1 MKNTLFVVLFF
12 FTCIPVHVE
21 AQEGLS
27 FQKPPKEILD
37 LADIDA
43 PPAITRDR
51 FNKYLVTYNR
61 SYYKTLDEL
70 AAEELKLGGLRMNPA
85 NHNQSRTRTY
95 TGLSFKDFSTLKDIP
110 VSGLP
115 SPLKMEYAMFS
126 PNSSYFT
133 FVQITDTGLE
143 LWLVDIKNGKAKKL
157 TDGIL
162 TAVLGWPY
170 IWSKDEKEIYFRKR
184 MHTESYK
191 AVKLMATGPAIQEAT
206 GTKSAARTFQDLLK
220 NPQDEE
226 VFDYF
231 AVCSVEKV
239 SVETGSVSSFLRPA
253 IYKSLS
259 LSPDGKYLLTS
270 EVQKPYSYQLPYQRF
285 PYKVMIYDRTGKMV
299 KLLVNKPLL
308 DKIPQGFDA
317 TETGMRD
324 IFWLGN
330 EPATLMYAEAQD
342 EGDPANKVEWRDHV
356 FTWTAPF
363 TETAKLFTRV
373 KNRFS
378 GITPGKNE
386 YIVEDYWWKTR
397 NSVTYYL
404 NKTDVGKE
412 GSVLSD
418 RSSED
423 LYSDPGNFVTWISA
437 SGMDELLYSK
447 DGKKIYLQGEG
458 YGPQGNRPFID
469 EFILATKKTKRIWQA
484 DGKSTY
490 ESIVDVID
498 LEKKILLT
506 RIESPTQYPNYYI
519 RTMGKGSPK
528 QITFLK
534 NPFMAIEK
542 ITKKKIYY
550 KRKDGVQLSATMY
563 LPAGYDAKRDGKLP
577 VLLHAYPTEF
587 KDDKAAGQV
596 KESPFRFTSLFWA
609 SPVYWVTRGYC
620 ILDDAQ
626 FPIVG
631 KGDQEPNDTY
641 VEQLVA
647 NAEAAIHAVDSM
659 GVGDPKRCA
668 AMGHSYGAFMTANLL
683 AHCDLFAA
691 GIARSGAYNRTL
703 TPFGFQAEE
712 RYFWDVPNI
721 YAAMSPF
728 NNANKIN
735 EPLLLIHGDADNNP
749 GTFTLQ
755 SERLFQAVK
764 GLGGKARL
772 VLLPY
777 ESHSYAARENILH
790 MLWEMDQWLET
801 HVKNKK

>member
-1 MKNTLFVVLFF
+1 MKHILIFTFVLFGTTIF
-12 FTCIPVHVE
+12 
-21 AQEGLS
+21 AQEGQG

-37 LADIDA
+37 LADIAA
-43 PPAITRDR
+43 PPVITRDR
-51 FNKYLVTYNR
+51 YNKYLVSLSR
-61 SYYKTLDEL
+61 SYYKTLEEL
-70 AAEELKLGGLRMNPA
+70 AADELKLGGLRLNPA

-95 TGLSFKDFSTLKDIP
+95 SGISFTDFNTLKNIA
-110 VSGLP
+110 VAGLP
-115 SPLKMEYAMFS
+115 EKLKIEYASFS
-126 PNSSYFT
+126 PNSNYFS
-133 FVQITDTGLE
+133 FVQVNDNGME
-143 LWLVDIKNGKAKKL
+143 LWVVDLKAGKARRL

-162 TAVLGWPY
+162 SAVMGFPY
-170 IWSKDEKEIYFRKR
+170 IWAKDETEILFRR
-184 MHTESYK
+184 RNNTEVYK
-191 AVKLMATGPAIQEAT
+191 PVKTLVTGPAIQEAT
-206 GTKSAARTFQDLLK
+206 GTKSAARTYQDLLK

-231 AVCSVEKV
+231 AICAIDKINV
-239 SVETGSVSSFLRPA
+239 TGGEAKSYLRPA
-253 IYKSLS
+253 IYKSLR
-259 LSPDGKYLLTS
+259 LSPNGKFLLTS
-270 EVQKPYSYQLPYQRF
+270 EVLKPYSYQLPYNRF
-285 PYKVMIYDRTGKMV
+285 PYKVVVYDNSGKMV

-324 IFWLGN
+324 IDWISN
-330 EPATLMYAEAQD
+330 EPSAIIYTEAQD
-342 EGDPANKVEWRDHV
+342 EGNPANNTEWRD
-356 FTWTAPF
+356 FIYTWQAPF
-363 TETAKLFTRV
+363 SDNPLLLTKI
-373 KNRFS
+373 KNRFA
-378 GITPGKNE
+378 GIIPGKNE
-386 YIVEDYWWKTR
+386 YIVQDYWWKTR
-397 NSVTYYL
+397 HTITYIL
-404 NKTDVGKE
+404 SKNAVGKE
-412 GSVLSD
+412 GVVLFD

-423 LYSDPGNFVTWISA
+423 AYSDPGEFISGYNA
-437 SGMDELLYSK
+437 LGMEELLYSK
-447 DGKKIYLQGEG
+447 DGKKLYLQGEG

-469 EFILATKKTKRIWQA
+469 EFTLATKKTKRLWQA

-490 ESIVDVID
+490 ESIEDILS
-498 LEKKILLT
+498 LENKTILT
-506 RIESPTQYPNYYI
+506 RIESPVQYPNYYI
-519 RTMGKGSPK
+519 RTIGKGAPK

-534 NPFMAIEK
+534 NPFSAIDK
-542 ITKKKIYY
+542 ITKQKIYY
-550 KRKDGVQLSATMY
+550 KRKDGVQLSATLY

-587 KDDKAAGQV
+587 KDEKAAGQV
-596 KESPFRFTSLFWA
+596 KESPHKFTALYWA

-620 ILDDAQ
+620 ILDNAQ
-626 FPIVG
+626 FPIIG
-631 KGDQEPNDTY
+631 KGNEEPNDTY
-641 VEQLVA
+641 IEQLVA
-647 NAEAAIHAVDSM
+647 NAEAAIKTVDSM
-659 GVGDPKRCA
+659 GVGDPSRCA

-712 RYFWDVPNI
+712 RYFWDAPEV

-728 NNANKIN
+728 NNAHKIN

-801 HVKNKK
+801 HVKGKK